1 MCTFN
6 EVAKASHMGFQKAFH
21 VLAKHQKDLEKLLV
35 NFKGIFCRV
44 VFKNLV
50 EFRILGFEFLTRL
63 GVVLHII
70 DMHQAK

>member
-1 MCTFN
+1 
-6 EVAKASHMGFQKAFH
+6 MGFQKAFH

-50 EFRILGFEFLTRL
+50 EFRILGFEF
-63 GVVLHII
+63 
-70 DMHQAK
+70 

>member
-1 MCTFN
+1 MIIVPKIANLHKKWLYLN

-50 EFRILGFEFLTRL
+50 EF
-63 GVVLHII
+63 
-70 DMHQAK
+70 